1 MAMAPQ
7 PPEGP
12 RPTLAEIAAGAPVTV
27 SRRRPGSA
35 RRWPRK
41 PRSRLVRWLTTLAV
55 LGMGAGLAG
64 LAGVAWF
71 LDDQNR
77 TPREWAPYVERR
89 AAGNHPLFV
98 QAGDLVARTLL
109 RLDRLAREDEP
120 VVPPGVGADATRSG
134 APPQVM
140 TKLVTNT
147 AQLVAALAA
156 ATPGQ
161 IIQMVP
167 GDYAVTG
174 RGLILDRPGAPN
186 APITLRAERLGDVTI
201 TSHVPAAFKAYAP
214 HWVVENLVVRG
225 GCDAGGHS
233 YCEHALHVVGGAVG
247 TVIRNN
253 RFEDLN
259 AHIKING
266 EDGQFPDNGRILGNT
281 MVNAAARNTRNPV
294 TPIDLVSASNWRIAG
309 NFIAD
314 FQRQGTGGATYGA
327 FMKGAGEGNVMERNV
342 VLCEWRL
349 RRRSYSPNIG
359 LSIGGGGT
367 WPDAIKRDLGKSG
380 LEQTGGVIRDNLIAF
395 CNDVGIYVNKGLRS
409 LIAHNTIVDT
419 AGVGVR
425 FGESSAEVVGN
436 IVDGVVQT
444 RDGGVAR
451 LRDNHTAALLG
462 LFVGWHP
469 ARDLFRDPARLDLRW
484 RSRPEP
490 ITSGELRPDLCGT
503 ERTGRV
509 MPGAFEDFG
518 RCR

>member
-1 MAMAPQ
+1 VVVPRRRSTAP
-7 PPEGP
+7 
-12 RPTLAEIAAGAPVTV
+12 
-27 SRRRPGSA
+27 RRRP
-35 RRWPRK
+35 RRQ
-41 PRSRLVRWLTTLAV
+41 RSRLVRWLMTLAV
-55 LGMGAGLAG
+55 LGMVAGFAA

-71 LDDQNR
+71 LDDLNR

-89 AAGNHPLFV
+89 ASGNHPLIV
-98 QAGDLVARTLL
+98 QAGGFVARTLL
-109 RLDRLAREDEP
+109 RVDRLAREDEP
-120 VVPPGVGADATRSG
+120 VVPPGVGAAVARSG

-147 AQLVAALAA
+147 AQLAAALAA

-161 IIQMVP
+161 IIQLVP
-167 GDYAVTG
+167 GDYAITG
-174 RGLILDRPGAPN
+174 RGLILNQPGAPN

-214 HWVVENLVVRG
+214 HWVIENLVVRG
-225 GCDAGGHS
+225 ACDQGGHS
-233 YCEHALHVVGGAVG
+233 YCEHAMHVVGGAVG

-266 EDGQFPDNGRILGNT
+266 EDGLFPDNGRILGNT
-281 MVNAAARNTRNPV
+281 MVNTVARNTRNPV

-314 FQRQGTGGATYGA
+314 FQRQGAGAATYGA
-327 FMKGAGEGNVMERNV
+327 FMKGAGEGTVMERNV

-349 RRRSYSPNIG
+349 RRRSYSPNIA

-367 WPDAIKRDLGKSG
+367 WPDEIKRDLGKSG
-380 LEQTGGVIRDNLIAF
+380 VEQFGGVIRDNLIGF

-409 LIAHNTIVDT
+409 LIAHNTIIDT
-419 AGVGVR
+419 SGIGVR

-444 RDGGVAR
+444 RDGGTAR
-451 LRDNHTAALLG
+451 LRDNQIAAVLG

-469 ARDLFRDPARLDLRW
+469 ARDQFRDPARLDLRW
-484 RSRPEP
+484 RSRPEA
-490 ITSGELRPDLCGT
+490 ISSGELRADLCGT